1 MTCAMKNFI
10 GGNAICISLLDAVA
24 ARHYLQIS
32 SIFCSATQD
41 CFGSSCTVS
50 IYMAQLIISSAK
62 FTQLSTLLPHDFNQ
76 ETSTKVNQVVQ
87 LLWYLCVFDTDK
99 IFVTGLHLQV
109 RIPQHCIWP
118 TVFHNKNFNNVDFT
132 MSKHSPSIHRYP
144 PTLNL
149 RWQFCH
155 PIHCPGWAHP
165 VHQGRCSQQILEK
178 SPPPCMV
185 SSGSKNLIS
194 SIHHTYCRKEC
205 IQHKYLTG
213 DATALNISYT
223 KVRINANIA
232 FCSHRFTYS
241 DIDATTTR
249 QET

>member
-1 MTCAMKNFI
+1 MPFVSHCLMQLQQGIIFRSVQFSALPPKIVSAPVVLFQSTWDSWSYHQPNSH
-10 GGNAICISLLDAVA
+10 NYQ
-24 ARHYLQIS
+24 RH
-32 SIFCSATQD
+32 F
-41 CFGSSCTVS
+41 
-50 IYMAQLIISSAK
+50 
-62 FTQLSTLLPHDFNQ
+62 PHDFNQ

-155 PIHCPGWAHP
+155 PIHCPGWADS

-185 SSGSKNLIS
+185 LSGSKTYVQQHTPYLLPQWVHPVQISNRWCNSCEHLLYKSENKCKYCFLLPQIYIQWYRCNYDKTGNL
-194 SIHHTYCRKEC
+194 
-205 IQHKYLTG
+205 
-213 DATALNISYT
+213 
-223 KVRINANIA
+223 V
-232 FCSHRFTYS
+232 FCEYWG
-241 DIDATTTR
+241 IDG
-249 QET
+249 

>member
-1 MTCAMKNFI
+1 MPFVSHCLMQLQQGIIFRSVQFSALPPKIVSAPVVLFQSTWDSWSYHQPNSH
-10 GGNAICISLLDAVA
+10 NYQ
-24 ARHYLQIS
+24 RH
-32 SIFCSATQD
+32 F
-41 CFGSSCTVS
+41 
-50 IYMAQLIISSAK
+50 
-62 FTQLSTLLPHDFNQ
+62 PHDFNQ

-132 MSKHSPSIHRYP
+132 MSKNSPSIHRYP

-165 VHQGRCSQQILEK
+165 VHQGSCSQQILEK

-205 IQHKYLTG
+205 IQHKYLIG

-223 KVRINANIA
+223 KVRIKAILISAPTESENLNANSVLWILG
-232 FCSHRFTYS
+232 HRWVN
-241 DIDATTTR
+241 
-249 QET
+249 